1 MLRIDTKPAAVI
13 VLVVALVT
21 TSWAQAP
28 ASNAPPADLDAY
40 VAASMKTFDVPGM
53 AVAIVKDGKILVA
66 KGYGV
71 RKLGDPTPVDEFT
84 MFGIGSNTKA
94 FTTAALATLVDEGK
108 LSWDDPVYQRL
119 PGFVMYDPYVSHEM
133 TIRDL
138 LTHRSGMG
146 LGEGDLLFWPHST
159 YTREDV
165 IYKLRFMK
173 PHSSFRS
180 HYAYDNLLY
189 MTAGQIIPA
198 VTGTSWDDYIRQRI
212 FTPLGMNHSNVS
224 NALFKPGD
232 DYAYPHSAVDGKLQV
247 IPFGLLDNAGPA
259 GSINSCAADMAKW
272 VQLQLNRGKF
282 ADRDGHLFTEE
293 RSKEMWSPQTILPT
307 NDPPPPLSAIKAN
320 FADYALGWGLRDYH
334 GRKLIGHTGGVGGF
348 VSRVMLVPEEN
359 LGVVVL
365 TNAEEDGA
373 FDSILYHVLDYYF
386 HLPSIGLD
394 RELQNPERQR
404 GERRRRDHEEGRGL
418 ARHQLQTIP
427 SPRKICGSLQRR
439 MVRPHHHPRGKRRA
453 RHHLRPHARHGRRPA
468 TLAVRHLQG
477 SLAGAHHR
485 GCLRHLLAESGWNH
499 RQRQNG
505 RRIAAGRLQLRLSGS
520 TAEARSGGTGK
531 KVRGSATSLSLHA
544 RGRDGRR
551 FWIVWAY
558 P

>member
-1 MLRIDTKPAAVI
+1 MHNTFLRRFAIVTVAV
-13 VLVVALVT
+13 VLVSAA
-21 TSWAQAP
+21 WAQTP
-28 ASNAPPADLDAY
+28 VSTAPPADLDTY
-40 VAASMKTFDVPGM
+40 VASSMKTFDVPGM
-53 AVAIVKDGKILVA
+53 AVAIVKDGKIIVA

-71 RKLGDPTPVDEFT
+71 RKLGEPTPVDEFT

-159 YTREDV
+159 YTREEV

-173 PHSSFRS
+173 PSSSFRS

-198 VTGTSWDDYIRQRI
+198 VTGVSWDDYIRQRI

-224 NALFKPGD
+224 NAAIKPD
-232 DYAYPHSAVDGKLQV
+232 DNVAFPHSRMDDKLQV
-247 IPFGLLDNAGPA
+247 IHFEVLDNAGPA
-259 GSINSCAADMAKW
+259 GAINSCAADMAKW

-282 ADRDGHLFTEE
+282 TDRDGRLFGAE
-293 RSKEMWSPQTILPT
+293 RSREMWSPQTILPVG
-307 NDPPPPLSAIKAN
+307 DPPAPLAGLKAN

-334 GRKLIGHTGGVGGF
+334 GRKLVGHTGGVAGF

-373 FDSILYHVLDYYF
+373 FDSVLYHVLDYYF
-386 HLPSIGLD
+386 HLPPTDWISAYKAV
-394 RELQNPERQR
+394 
-404 GERRRRDHEEGRGL
+404 EEKQEKD
-418 ARHQLQTIP
+418 A
-427 SPRKICGSLQRR
+427 
-439 MVRPHHHPRGKRRA
+439 
-453 RHHLRPHARHGRRPA
+453 
-468 TLAVRHLQG
+468 
-477 SLAGAHHR
+477 
-485 GCLRHLLAESGWNH
+485 AESMKKAETARAADSKPSLPVEKYAGVYNDAWYGPITIRIDGGHLVITFDHTPSMIGDLQHWQHDTFKAHWRDRTIEDAFVTFALNPDGTIDSARMAAVSPLADFSFDYQDLLLKPH
-499 RQRQNG
+499 RDDR
-505 RRIAAGRLQLRLSGS
+505 
-520 TAEARSGGTGK
+520 K
-531 KVRGSATSLSLHA
+531 
-544 RGRDGRR
+544 
-551 FWIVWAY
+551 
-558 P
+558 

>member
-1 MLRIDTKPAAVI
+1 MHNTFLRRFAIVTVAV
-13 VLVVALVT
+13 VLVSAA
-21 TSWAQAP
+21 WAQTP
-28 ASNAPPADLDAY
+28 VSTAPPADLDTY
-40 VAASMKTFDVPGM
+40 VASSMKTFDVPGM
-53 AVAIVKDGKILVA
+53 AVAIVKDGKIIVA

-71 RKLGDPTPVDEFT
+71 RKLGEPTPVDEFT

-159 YTREDV
+159 YTREEV

-173 PHSSFRS
+173 PSSSFRS

-198 VTGTSWDDYIRQRI
+198 VTGVSWDDYIRQRI

-224 NALFKPGD
+224 NAAIKPD
-232 DYAYPHSAVDGKLQV
+232 DNVAFPHSRMDDKLQV
-247 IPFGLLDNAGPA
+247 IHFEVLDNAGPA
-259 GSINSCAADMAKW
+259 GAINSCAADMAKW

-282 ADRDGHLFTEE
+282 TDRDGRLFSEE
-293 RSKEMWSPQTILPT
+293 RSREMWSPQTILPVG
-307 NDPPPPLSAIKAN
+307 DPPAPLAGLKAN

-334 GRKLIGHTGGVGGF
+334 GRKLVGHTGGVAGF

-373 FDSILYHVLDYYF
+373 FDSVLYHVLDYYF
-386 HLPSIGLD
+386 HLPPTDWISAYKAV
-394 RELQNPERQR
+394 
-404 GERRRRDHEEGRGL
+404 EEKQEKD
-418 ARHQLQTIP
+418 A
-427 SPRKICGSLQRR
+427 
-439 MVRPHHHPRGKRRA
+439 
-453 RHHLRPHARHGRRPA
+453 
-468 TLAVRHLQG
+468 
-477 SLAGAHHR
+477 
-485 GCLRHLLAESGWNH
+485 AESMKKAETARAADSRPSLPIEKYAGVYNDAWYGPITIRIDGGHLVITFDHTPSMIGDLQHWQHDTFKAHWRDRTIEDAFVTFALNPDGTIDSARMAAVSPLADFSFDYQDLLLKPH
-499 RQRQNG
+499 RDDR
-505 RRIAAGRLQLRLSGS
+505 
-520 TAEARSGGTGK
+520 K
-531 KVRGSATSLSLHA
+531 
-544 RGRDGRR
+544 
-551 FWIVWAY
+551 
-558 P
+558 

>member
-1 MLRIDTKPAAVI
+1 MLVARLKRLPLAFAA
-13 VLVVALVT
+13 LALVT
-21 TSWAQAP
+21 SMAAQTAAPVTS
-28 ASNAPPADLDAY
+28 PPPDLDAY

-53 AVAIVKDGKILVA
+53 AVAIVMDGKILVA

-71 RKLGDPTPVDEFT
+71 RKLGERTPVDEFT

-108 LSWDDPVYQRL
+108 LAWDDPVYQRL

-159 YTREDV
+159 YTREEV

-173 PHSSFRS
+173 PASSFRS
-180 HYAYDNLLY
+180 KYAYDNLLY

-198 VTGTSWDDYIRQRI
+198 VTGVTWDDYIRQHI
-212 FTPLGMNHSNVS
+212 FAPLGMTHSNVS
-224 NALFKPGD
+224 NTAFKTGD
-232 DYAYPHSAVDGKLQV
+232 DYAFPHSNVDGNLQV
-247 IPFGLLDNAGPA
+247 IPFGELDNAGPA

-282 ADRDGHLFTEE
+282 VDHEGRLFTEQ
-293 RSKEMWSPQTILPT
+293 RSKEMWTPQTILPIG
-307 NDPPPPLSAIKAN
+307 DPPPPLAGLKAN

-334 GRKLIGHTGGVGGF
+334 GRKLVGHTGGVGGF

-365 TNAEEDGA
+365 TNAEEGGA

-386 HLPSIGLD
+386 HLPSTDWIAAFKTLKD
-394 RELQNPERQR
+394 T
-404 GERRRRDHEEGRGL
+404 EEKD
-418 ARHQLQTIP
+418 AAEAM
-427 SPRKICGSLQRR
+427 K
-439 MVRPHHHPRGKRRA
+439 K
-453 RHHLRPHARHGRRPA
+453 
-468 TLAVRHLQG
+468 
-477 SLAGAHHR
+477 
-485 GCLRHLLAESGWNH
+485 AESSRAADSRPSLPLEKYAGVYNDAWYGPITIKIE
-499 RQRQNG
+499 NG
-505 RRIAAGRLQLRLSGS
+505 GLVIAFDHTPSMIGDLQPWQHDTFKAHWRVRTIEDAFVTFALNPD
-520 TAEARSGGTGK
+520 GTIDSAKMAAVSPLADFSFDYQDLLLKPAVTELPK
-531 KVRGSATSLSLHA
+531 K
-544 RGRDGRR
+544 
-551 FWIVWAY
+551 
-558 P
+558 